1 MNITAVEW
9 LLIVAL
15 ALVVI
20 WKSHSSEQLIL
31 KVIPC
36 LQEYDTLRQD
46 NKVLVEKLLLAT
58 QVIHEYA
65 PPPGMV
71 YVQRRC
77 RKGCESGAFHT
88 IEVAGE
94 SDPLFECAECSYPN
108 ADPDMG
114 DVVIGESDSLR
125 EFRKLNLGE

>member
-1 MNITAVEW
+1 MNITVLEW
-9 LLIVAL
+9 ALIVAL
-15 ALVVI
+15 ATVVI

-65 PPPGMV
+65 PPSGMV

-77 RKGCESGAFHT
+77 REGCESGAFRT
-88 IEVAGE
+88 IDVAGE
-94 SDPLFECAECSYPN
+94 DVPLFECVECSYPN
-108 ADPDMG
+108 ADSDMD

-125 EFRKLNLGE
+125 KFREMGLGE